1 MESLHRGQED
11 KRLSLVIVGL
21 DAYERCVHK
30 VWCIW
35 AILSFWLYIKMPSL
49 YIIAIK
55 KSSAILVGLGV
66 LATDQTQPPGCK
78 LPISDGSG

>member
-1 MESLHRGQED
+1 
-11 KRLSLVIVGL
+11 
-21 DAYERCVHK
+21 
-30 VWCIW
+30 
-35 AILSFWLYIKMPSL
+35 MPSL

-55 KSSAILVGLGV
+55 KSFAILVGLGV